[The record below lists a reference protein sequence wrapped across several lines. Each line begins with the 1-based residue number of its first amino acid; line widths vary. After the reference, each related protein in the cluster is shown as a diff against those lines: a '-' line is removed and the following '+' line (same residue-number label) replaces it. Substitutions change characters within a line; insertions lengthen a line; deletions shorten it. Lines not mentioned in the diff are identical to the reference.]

1 MIMLVTHK
9 DALACASHAMLCIVF
24 FESLQSRKYR
34 GVLFW
39 LAILGSECIVAKREQ
54 ADGFGL
60 IAVEVLGDDG
70 PVLIRVNDAVG
81 LLILRV

>member
-1 MIMLVTHK
+1 MLMTDK

-24 FESLQSRKYR
+24 FESLQARKYR

-39 LAILGSECIVAKREQ
+39 LAILGSERIVTKREQ

-60 IAVEVLGDDG
+60 IAVEVFGDDG
-70 PVLIRVNDAVG
+70 RV
-81 LLILRV
+81 